1 MFKLISSILF
11 ILISLGTIAQDNI
24 KYYTDIAKQNSPL
37 VQDNMNQ
44 SAVNQLE
51 IQRLKAFYTKPQI
64 GVSALYQFSPII
76 SQDNGKT
83 RFETNSNSAD
93 NYYGYDL
100 AASNGGQY
108 QALLNLTQ
116 PLFNKKKYETAS
128 EQIDV
133 ASKINENN
141 AKLSAHDI
149 EKIVTDQYILC
160 LQDKRQLTY
169 AVGMTQLLSE
179 QKDIMQKLVEGSVYK
194 QSDLSLMKIE
204 YQNMLSQ
211 QATFKVNYQRDL
223 MNLNVLCGI
232 NDTTLVDLQDLDLKL
247 VNSKENPSFLE
258 KYRLDSLNLVAQQK
272 TFELKYKPQISFFA
286 NTGLNAVYAPTIP
299 KRFGVTG
306 GLIFNYNFFD
316 GHQKDINKEKIIA
329 QQKTVDAYRENF
341 LTQNAMRKAQIISEL
356 NTYDQRISISQQQLK
371 DYEVL
376 LNNYKQEIM
385 SGQLSIL
392 NYITVLKSRAI
403 TQRDYT
409 LLYAQQQSLIN
420 AYNYW
425 NW

>member
-1 MFKLISSILF
+1 MFKLINSILF
-11 ILISLGTIAQDNI
+11 ILISLGTIAQDNL

-37 VQDNMNQ
+37 VQDNMDQ
-44 SAVNQLE
+44 SVVNQLE

-64 GVSALYQFSPII
+64 GINALYQFSPII
-76 SQDNGKT
+76 NQDGGKT
-83 RFETNSNSAD
+83 RFDANSYAAD

-108 QALLNLTQ
+108 QALLNITQ
-116 PLFNKKKYETAS
+116 PLFNKKKLETAS
-128 EQIDV
+128 EQIDI

-141 AKLSAHDI
+141 AALSAHDV
-149 EKIVTDQYILC
+149 EKIVIDQYIIC
-160 LQDKRQLTY
+160 LQDKRQLSYT
-169 AVGMTQLLSE
+169 ADMAKLLSE
-179 QKDIMQKLVEGSVYK
+179 QKDIMKKLVEGSVYK
-194 QSDLSLMKIE
+194 QSDLSLLNIE

-211 QATFKVNYQRDL
+211 QATFKANYQRDL

-232 NDTTLVDLQDLDLKL
+232 NDTTLVELQDVDLKL
-247 VNSKENPSFLE
+247 IDSKENPAFLE

-272 TFELKYKPQISFFA
+272 TFELKYKPQINVFA
-286 NTGLNAVYAPTIP
+286 NTGLNAVYAPTIL
-299 KRFGVTG
+299 KRFGITG
-306 GLIFNYNFFD
+306 GIMFNYNFFD
-316 GHQKDINKEKIIA
+316 GHQKQINQQKINA

-341 LTQNAMRKAQIISEL
+341 LNQNAMRKAQIINEL
-356 NTYDQRISISQQQLK
+356 NTYEQRINIAERQLK

-376 LNNYKQEIM
+376 LNSYKQEIM

-392 NYITVLKSRAI
+392 NYITVLKNRAV
-403 TQRDYT
+403 TQRDYA
-409 LLYAQQQSLIN
+409 LLYAQRQSLIN

>member
-1 MFKLISSILF
+1 MFKLINSILF
-11 ILISLGTIAQDNI
+11 ILISLGTIAQDNL

-64 GVSALYQFSPII
+64 GVSALYQFAPII

-83 RFETNSNSAD
+83 RFETNSYAAD

-108 QALLNLTQ
+108 QALLNITQ

-160 LQDKRQLTY
+160 LQDKRQLSY
-169 AVGMTQLLSE
+169 AIGMTQLLSE

-194 QSDLSLMKIE
+194 QSDLSLLKIE

-211 QATFKVNYQRDL
+211 QATFKVSYQRDL

-247 VNSKENPSFLE
+247 VDSKENPSFLE

-272 TFELKYKPQISFFA
+272 TFELKYKPQINFFA

-316 GHQKDINKEKIIA
+316 GHQKDINQQKIVE
-329 QQKTVDAYRENF
+329 QQKTVDVYRENF
-341 LTQNAMRKAQIISEL
+341 LNQNAMRKAQILNEL
-356 NTYDQRISISQQQLK
+356 NTYEQRISISQQQLK

-403 TQRDYT
+403 TQRDYA

>member
-11 ILISLGTIAQDNI
+11 ILISLGTIAQDNL

-83 RFETNSNSAD
+83 RFETNSNSAE

-116 PLFNKKKYETAS
+116 PLFNKKKYESAS

-149 EKIVTDQYILC
+149 EKIVIDQYILC

-169 AVGMTQLLSE
+169 AIGMTQLLSE

-232 NDTTLVDLQDLDLKL
+232 NDTTIVELQDLDLKL

-258 KYRLDSLNLVAQQK
+258 KYRLDSLNLIAQQK
-272 TFELKYKPQISFFA
+272 TFELKYKPQINFFA

-316 GHQKDINKEKIIA
+316 GHQKDINKEKIVA

-341 LTQNAMRKAQIISEL
+341 LNQNAMRKAQIISEL

-376 LNNYKQEIM
+376 LNSYKQEIM